1 MCFLAIVNYYGDS
14 SIVGALVT
22 QVEDLSL
29 REIVCL
35 LQHQVANSVIE
46 RMLDKTDVS
55 SMRRQ

>member
-1 MCFLAIVNYYGDS
+1 VCFLAIVNYFGDS

-29 REIVCL
+29 REIGCS

-46 RMLDKTDVS
+46 RMLNKTDVL